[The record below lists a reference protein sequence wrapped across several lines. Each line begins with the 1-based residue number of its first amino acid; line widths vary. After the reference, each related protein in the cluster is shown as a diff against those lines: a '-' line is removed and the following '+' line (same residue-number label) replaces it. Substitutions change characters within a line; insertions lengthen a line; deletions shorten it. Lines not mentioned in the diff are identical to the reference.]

1 MQEWALLASAYATQF
16 VAFSFFVSGL
26 VAILRSQGAPLM
38 QLGWLYLLGLAPGLK
53 FLWAPL
59 FDRYGFGR
67 WGHYGC
73 WLTLMQA
80 LLIATLAG
88 MAMLD
93 VRAGAPLP
101 MTPLMAGCM
110 LIALLTACQDIA
122 ADGLAC
128 RLLGPT
134 QRGLGNAVQMAGGMF
149 GFAMGGGGMLIAYER
164 WGWRTAIICL
174 MAINA
179 ITLTLT
185 LLYREPERARP
196 LRSARLPRL
205 HEYWQRLGRFWLRPD
220 TGWRW
225 ALLIA
230 AAQASVC
237 LAYGALTPMLVD
249 HGWAMGKIGRI
260 VNIYGSAI
268 GVATTLTLGL
278 FMRRHSPTAAL
289 CWMLP
294 AQTLAVLLLGVP
306 LLARAAD
313 VWILLGIAGYLA
325 LYMPLGALMSALMM
339 ERASAQTPAT
349 DFSMQ
354 YGLYNCAGFALSA
367 LALPLAQRWGYAAP
381 LGISAALGLLMCFVA
396 PRLWRKTQSA
406 QIGQTAPAG
415 QAGLA
420 APPSPLV
427 PTNSDPHIH

>member
-101 MTPLMAGCM
+101 MTPLMAG
-110 LIALLTACQDIA
+110 
-122 ADGLAC
+122 
-128 RLLGPT
+128 
-134 QRGLGNAVQMAGGMF
+134 GMF

-196 LRSARLPRL
+196 LRSARLPHL